1 MTARDNMFAN
11 FVNYLSLRGRYI
23 DIKNM
28 EIVNLKFYFQK
39 YLNFVV

>member
-1 MTARDNMFAN
+1 MFAN

-28 EIVNLKFYFQK
+28 GIVNLKFYFQK